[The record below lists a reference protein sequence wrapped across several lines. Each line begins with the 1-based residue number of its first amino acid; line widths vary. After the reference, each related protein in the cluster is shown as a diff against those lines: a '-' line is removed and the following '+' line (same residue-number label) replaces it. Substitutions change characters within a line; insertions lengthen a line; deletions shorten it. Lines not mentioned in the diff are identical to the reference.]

1 MLANPFFLFMNFSN
15 MRVAPKL
22 WATILGLLVV
32 MLCANLWVQKSTM
45 ATMEQS
51 RQDVQLTEK
60 KITLAQ
66 YMRGNVLRTMSEAT
80 AQIATSE
87 PHLKTAF
94 EKRLLEARRLT
105 AASIASMEA
114 ALITERDRQ
123 AFADI
128 RKTFEY
134 IAARRQQA
142 AKELDLNDPIIGSQF
157 AFGDY
162 SRIGDDY
169 NAQIDSFIALQ
180 NEQLEAL
187 VASSS
192 SALQNRVYTGW
203 LITGVLLLLGVA
215 AAKLLV
221 GNITEP
227 LAQAVAVTNAIG
239 RGDLTQQV
247 VALRKDEF
255 GDLMRAFNA
264 MTARLS
270 QVVTEVRGGVREV
283 SAASTEVANGS
294 QELSTRTEQTAAN
307 LEETAASIEQM
318 SSSMSI
324 ATDSMQQT
332 NQLAV
337 SAVQS
342 AERGGAV
349 VQQAVR
355 SMEQISSASQKINDI
370 IGVID
375 GIAFQTN
382 ILALNA
388 AVEAARAGE
397 QGRGFAVVAG
407 EVRSLAQRSAEAA
420 KEIKTLITASVQ
432 SVNIGSSQVSQAGQ
446 VMEEIVHSVR
456 RVTDL
461 VGEVNASAQEQNAG
475 FAQVNQA
482 VANLDQMTQQ
492 NAALVE
498 ESSAAAKAMSEQAQ
512 RLMSAVSIFKVN
524 AVDTDSGVHTL
535 HS

>member
-1 MLANPFFLFMNFSN
+1 MNFSN

-32 MLCANLWVQKSTM
+32 MLCANLWVQESTI
-45 ATMEQS
+45 ATMDQS
-51 RQDVQLTEK
+51 RRDVQLTEQ

-80 AQIATSE
+80 AQLATAD
-87 PHLKTAF
+87 PAIKQNF
-94 EKRLLEARRLT
+94 EKRMLASRSAT
-105 AASIASMEA
+105 ADSIAAMEK
-114 ALITERDRQ
+114 ALITDADHK

-134 IAARRQQA
+134 IGARRKQA
-142 AKELDLNDPIIGSQF
+142 AQELDLNDAAIGSQF

-162 SRIGDDY
+162 TKIGDAY
-169 NAQIDSFIALQ
+169 SAQIDSFIALQ
-180 NEQLEAL
+180 NAQLEAL
-187 VASSS
+187 VKHTTEELQSS
-192 SALQNRVYTGW
+192 VYAGW
-203 LITGVLLLLGVA
+203 AVTAVLLVLGVI

-221 GNITEP
+221 TNITQP

-239 RGDLTQQV
+239 SGDLTQQV
-247 VALRKDEF
+247 PALRKDEF

-264 MTARLS
+264 MTARLG
-270 QVVTEVRGGVREV
+270 QVVNEVRSGVREV
-283 SAASTEVANGS
+283 SSAANEVANGS
-294 QELSTRTEQTAAN
+294 QDLSTRTEQTAAN
-307 LEETAASIEQM
+307 LEETAASIEEM
-318 SSSMSI
+318 TSSMSV
-324 ATDSMQQT
+324 ANDNMQQT

-342 AERGGAV
+342 AERGGMV

-420 KEIKTLITASVQ
+420 KEIKTLITASVN
-432 SVNIGSSQVSQAGQ
+432 SVNVGSNQVSQAGQ
-446 VMEEIVHSVR
+446 VMEEIVQSVR

-461 VGEVNASAQEQNAG
+461 VGELNASAQEQSTG
-475 FAQVNQA
+475 FAQVNQS

-498 ESSAAAKAMSEQAQ
+498 ESSAAAKAMSEQSQ
-512 RLMSAVSIFKVN
+512 RLMAAVSIFKVN
-524 AVDTDSGVHTL
+524 PARANDSTTL
-535 HS
+535 IG